1 MAEPA
6 TTASHTTHMALG
18 FILIAQRRQSDPRLV
33 AHAAVLAARRALP
46 ADTIESVTQAIE
58 EICDAMHK
66 AWVASGQAR
75 EQQWDTP

>member
-1 MAEPA
+1 MTEPD
-6 TTASHTTHMALG
+6 TTASQTTHMALG

-33 AHAAVLAARRALP
+33 AHAAILAARRALP
-46 ADTIESVTQAIE
+46 ADTVVPVAQAIE

-75 EQQWDTP
+75 EHQWDTP